1 MLSFYERVCVGGG
14 GGGGGGV
21 VLVAIVAMH
30 GTLVRVTMAPLS
42 RPSQKIIPPW
52 PPEAPDPP

>member
-1 MLSFYERVCVGGG
+1 ML

-42 RPSQKIIPPW
+42 
-52 PPEAPDPP
+52 